1 MKFGG
6 ILFLVYSRLY
16 ARILHET
23 HKPLFRPFA
32 KDKNIFWT
40 KHWKYIISIYKYC
53 HMLPLSETV
62 ECLSFQLRVEAGND
76 MRVEVTGKGTGNI
89 RVDLRYN
96 VDKSELETCPFDID
110 VTSTPIDLDETA
122 INIGKEK

>member
-1 MKFGG
+1 
-6 ILFLVYSRLY
+6 
-16 ARILHET
+16 
-23 HKPLFRPFA
+23 
-32 KDKNIFWT
+32 
-40 KHWKYIISIYKYC
+40 
-53 HMLPLSETV
+53 MLPLSKTV
-62 ECLSFQLRVEAGND
+62 ECLSFQLPVEAGND
-76 MRVEVTGKGTGNI
+76 LRVEVTGKGTGNI